1 MIIMRITG
9 TFDFIVMIIT
19 FLTNYIIL
27 CHYNILLGHF
37 PILRHT
43 RCPYVAS
50 SRLFASSSI
59 ISDGYNF
66 FDSFRYAVSKQGALL
81 LVDPLPQSNVI

>member
-37 PILRHT
+37 PILRHRSQAGPAHQVVYPVPQRAQGRT
-43 RCPYVAS
+43 PEMGALHTHGQWTDLLYICT
-50 SRLFASSSI
+50 
-59 ISDGYNF
+59 
-66 FDSFRYAVSKQGALL
+66 DSFYF
-81 LVDPLPQSNVI
+81 